1 MNNIKYKHTTELH
14 NLESPSVVVP
24 IINSLLQPKS
34 VVDFGCGLGT
44 WLKVF
49 KDSGIDNLLGL
60 DGDWIDRSKFE
71 ASVIGS
77 FKEVDLEKEIKLE
90 KKYDL
95 AISLEVAEHLHKDSA
110 SIFVENLI
118 NASDIVVF
126 SAAVPMQGGQNHIN
140 EQPLT
145 YWINLFNEY
154 GYKFNDII
162 RGRIWNMEKV
172 FWWYKQNMVVFSKHD
187 LNITPIYP
195 IDILHPESRPKKT
208 II

>member
-110 SIFVENLI
+110 SIFVKNLI

-195 IDILHPESRPKKT
+195 INILHPESRPKKT

>member
-24 IINSLLQPKS
+24 IINSLLEPKS

-195 IDILHPESRPKKT
+195 INILHPESRPKKT